1 MPRLIL
7 LGKKIGM
14 VKWKIGLGIYCVLVL
29 YISSMSPGELPKTEV
44 QVSDKAIHL
53 VEYAIMGILAWG
65 AFGKGGAGFPWGLL
79 AFCACFGIADECWQ
93 DWLGSGRSP
102 EVWDAAADAAGAFI
116 GLLLS
121 MVFWKR

>member
-1 MPRLIL
+1 LIL

-65 AFGKGGAGFPWGLL
+65 AFSKGGAGFPWGLL